1 MKAYINKPRMLR
13 DFPKKRK
20 IFNIAEMKEIEETH
34 ARGDE
39 PCSESNSSPS
49 IRPQPYS
56 PRVILQPI
64 SESDYNLSN
73 HLKSGFAQEDMG
85 GLRNSSGR
93 LLYEGLFNSTSIQR
107 KKKLE
112 TSIFPSVRSGEELL
126 EFRYE
131 LLSPSQK
138 IELSRF
144 CWNAFRKRATNTLF
158 AWVNCFWKKSRIR
171 HCRLINPMV
180 FDVIES
186 LKRRAVC
193 TKFIFRYEPDKSE
206 ASRIASMVHENKY
219 VDIEGTNVLV
229 LANALKNYIREHLDG
244 LIPIEVF
251 EKIKSCI
258 ISNDRYRK
266 EALFSYMPFI
276 FTDVERRLLVSL
288 FELLRIIDENSDVT
302 EMTIDSLLGLFSLVL
317 HPQSAFTTLHD
328 LDHAKTITRELYR
341 LDFRAIPQA
350 VVVHELVFV

>member
-1 MKAYINKPRMLR
+1 MLR

-34 ARGDE
+34 AKGDE
-39 PCSESNSSPS
+39 PCSESNASPS
-49 IRPQPYS
+49 VHPQPYS

-64 SESDYNLSN
+64 SESDHTPSN
-73 HLKSGFAQEDMG
+73 YLKNGSVQENIGGF
-85 GLRNSSGR
+85 RNSSAR
-93 LLYEGLFNSTSIQR
+93 ALYERLFSSTSIQR

-112 TSIFPSVRSGEELL
+112 TAVFPSEKSEEELL

-131 LLSPSQK
+131 FLSSSQK

-144 CWNAFRKRATNTLF
+144 CWNAFRKRSTNTLF
-158 AWVNCFWKKSRIR
+158 AWMNCFWKKSSIGR
-171 HCRLINPMV
+171 CRLINPMV

-206 ASRIASMVHENKY
+206 ASRIANMVHEDKC

-258 ISNDRYRK
+258 ISNDRHRK

-276 FTDVERRLLVSL
+276 FTDAERRLLVSL

-317 HPQSAFTTLHD
+317 HPQAAFTTLHD
-328 LDHAKTITRELYR
+328 LDHAKTITREMYR
-341 LDFRAIPQA
+341 LDFGAIPQG